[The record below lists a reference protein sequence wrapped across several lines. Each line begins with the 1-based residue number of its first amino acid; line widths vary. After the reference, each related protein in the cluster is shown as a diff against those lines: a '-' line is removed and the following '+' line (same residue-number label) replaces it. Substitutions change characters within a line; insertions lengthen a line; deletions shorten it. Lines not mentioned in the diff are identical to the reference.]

1 MEVKSAVL
9 IMQFIQLT
17 SSLVMTYF
25 AFLFTYIDVNHINI
39 NTYVGITIIIYYIVQ
54 IIITIVNYRKKK

>member
-1 MEVKSAVL
+1 MEVKAAVL

-39 NTYVGITIIIYYIVQ
+39 NPYVGITIIVYYIVQ